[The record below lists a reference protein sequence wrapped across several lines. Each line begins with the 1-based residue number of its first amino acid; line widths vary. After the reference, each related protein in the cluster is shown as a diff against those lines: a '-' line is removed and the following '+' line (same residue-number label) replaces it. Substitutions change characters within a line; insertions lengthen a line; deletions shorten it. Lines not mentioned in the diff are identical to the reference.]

1 MKSSYRDLIAWQKAM
16 DLVDSIYSL
25 VLTFP
30 KYELFGLSAQM
41 RSAATSIPI
50 NIAEGQGRY
59 SLRDFRRF
67 LRDSRASALE
77 LETEILIAVRQ
88 KYVSPGRGDALIDE
102 CLRVAQLVNGLL
114 RHISKRIRAERP
126 TANGQRPTSKNP
138 SGP

>member
-67 LRDSRASALE
+67 LRDARASSLE
-77 LETEILIAVRQ
+77 LETEILIATRQ
-88 KYVSPGRGDALIDE
+88 KYLSSAQADALIND
-102 CLRVAQLVNGLL
+102 CLRVSQLVNGLL
-114 RHISKRIRAERP
+114 RHINKRIRTERP
-126 TANGQRPTSKNP
+126 TANGQRPTVTNP
-138 SGP
+138 